1 VRIGLV
7 TYGFSLYNMSVAS
20 YSCWSVFDI
29 SYNVPPA
36 LCMKYEYMFL
46 CLIIPSPDHPR
57 TNLNVMLKP
66 LIKELKH
73 RKELK
78 HIIMTRRK
86 NSNFELCICGQYI
99 FLGRTVFFQDEVA
112 MDFSHVRYV

>member
-1 VRIGLV
+1 MRWYKKGVCENDQVMVHPSNSEAWNALDDFDASFARDALNVRIGLV
-7 TYGFSLYNMSVAS
+7 TYGFSLYNMSAAS

-66 LIKELKH
+66 LIKELKQ
-73 RKELK
+73 
-78 HIIMTRRK
+78 
-86 NSNFELCICGQYI
+86 F
-99 FLGRTVFFQDEVA
+99 
-112 MDFSHVRYV
+112 